1 MKMRPIIVS
10 GLLVVGLAGCS
21 SSAESETASTSAT
34 VIENCGLELT
44 FDDPPERAI
53 TLEQN
58 ATEILL
64 SLGVADRMV
73 GSAYKI
79 APPLPGLESAFNSVP
94 LLTEQSLS
102 AESLREA
109 LPDFTY
115 STLGS
120 FYSTDGVGT
129 RQELLDLG
137 VPSYVSETGCPD
149 GDPVA
154 ASFTG
159 LFDEYR
165 ALGDVFEVEDAAESL
180 VATQQQVLDAA
191 GADHPADPPTIAWF
205 YSTYNGVP
213 IVAGA
218 GGMPSAISEAVGA
231 ENAFDDVSSSTWPEM
246 SWEQIAQRDPDIIVI
261 ADLSSRGKPGDSAAD
276 KRALLESDPVA
287 SQLTAVKAGNI
298 VAISGTEMDPSVR
311 SVNAVDTLHTWLR
324 ESGEN
329 R

>member
-10 GLLVVGLAGCS
+10 GLLVLVVAGCS
-21 SSAESETASTSAT
+21 SPAGDSTDTAQAT
-34 VIENCGLELT
+34 VVRNCGLELT

-64 SLGVADRMV
+64 SLGLADRMA

-79 APPLPGLESAFNSVP
+79 APPLPELESDFNSVP
-94 LLTEQSLS
+94 LLSEQSLS
-102 AESLREA
+102 AEALREA

-129 RQELLDLG
+129 REELLDLG
-137 VPSYVSETGCPD
+137 VPSYVSETACPD
-149 GDPVA
+149 GDA
-154 ASFTG
+154 ASASFSG
-159 LFDEYR
+159 LFAEYR
-165 ALGDVFEVEDAAESL
+165 SLGSIFGVEDAAESL
-180 VATQQQVLDAA
+180 IATQQQVLDAA
-191 GADHPADPPTIAWF
+191 GSDHPVEPPTIAWF

-231 ENAFDDVSSSTWPEM
+231 RNVFDDVTASTWPEM
-246 SWEQIAQRDPDIIVI
+246 SWEQVAQRDPDILVI

-276 KRALLESDPVA
+276 KRHLLESDPVA
-287 SQLTAVKAGNI
+287 SQLTAVKNGNV

-311 SVNAVDTLHTWLR
+311 SVHAVDTLHTWLQ
-324 ESGEN
+324 ESGVN